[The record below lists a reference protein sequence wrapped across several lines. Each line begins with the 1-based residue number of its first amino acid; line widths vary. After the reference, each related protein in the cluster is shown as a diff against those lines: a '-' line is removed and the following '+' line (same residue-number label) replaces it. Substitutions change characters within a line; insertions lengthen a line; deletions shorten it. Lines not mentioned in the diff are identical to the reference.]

1 VTAAYKFLSAT
12 GQGVFSGF
20 AWPLPDDR
28 PGAWVESEVDGCRSG
43 IHACRHADLPY
54 WLAPALF
61 EIELDGEIDT
71 LTTKIVAPRGRL
83 IRRIDA
89 WGETVR
95 AAYSR
100 MCVARAHELVAA
112 APELRDWAPPPTIEL
127 WEAARLGYV
136 AARIAEELG
145 GLEAYR
151 QERRRQSD
159 WLVAHLALN

>member
-1 VTAAYKFLSAT
+1 MTVAYKFLSAS
-12 GQGVFSGF
+12 GRGVFSDF
-20 AWPLPDDR
+20 AWPLPEDR

-71 LTTKIVAPRGRL
+71 LATKIVAPRGRL

-89 WGETVR
+89 WGEVR
-95 AAYSR
+95 AAYSQ

-112 APELRDWAPPPTIEL
+112 APELRDWAPPPSIEL

-145 GLEAYR
+145 GLEAYL

-159 WLVAHLALN
+159 WLVAHLALH

>member
-1 VTAAYKFLSAT
+1 MTVAYKFLSAS
-12 GQGVFSGF
+12 GEGVFSGF

-28 PGAWVESEVDGCRSG
+28 PGAWVESEVAGCRSG

-54 WLAPALF
+54 WLAAALF

-71 LTTKIVAPRGRL
+71 LATKIVAPRGRL

-89 WGETVR
+89 WETVR
-95 AAYSR
+95 DAYSR
-100 MCVARAHELVAA
+100 MCIARAQELVAA
-112 APELRDWAPPPTIEL
+112 APDLRDWAPPPTIGL

-145 GLEAYR
+145 GLEAYL

-159 WLVAHLALN
+159 WLVAHLALD